1 MKRYIPIEKDPNQ
14 LSAAKEFIHGDSE
27 KLKKYYYNKEKYHS
41 IDKNLLLPDMELIFS
56 LFIQKNLNYEPL
68 LEALESSPAKPTPE
82 ILGYED
88 NIVIK
93 TSDIPLYE
101 KYIQSLNGHSQP
113 NEKTEKIKA
122 SLIKEKSKIIMRDV
136 LSDPKNS
143 ENIKKS
149 GESVEEIANSI
160 LNNKDFFY
168 SLISIKTHD
177 YYTYIH
183 SVNVAVLSIGIGIAS
198 GLSSAETFNLGLG
211 AMLHDIGKCTI
222 QPEILNKIGRLT
234 ATEYKI
240 MKNHVIEGERIL
252 KEYESFP
259 EDALTAVIQ
268 HHEKLSGKG
277 YPAHLPGAKI
287 SKYGKITAIT
297 DCYDALT
304 TPRPHKS
311 SLTPFQALSILV
323 KDCEDYDSDL
333 LRTFIKLIGGIDR

>member
-1 MKRYIPIEKDPNQ
+1 MKRYIPIEKGSNQ
-14 LSAAKEFIHGDSE
+14 LSASKKFIHSNSE

-41 IDKNLLLPDMELIFS
+41 IDKNLLLPDIELIFS
-56 LFIQKNLNYEPL
+56 LFIQRDLDYEPL
-68 LEALESSPAKPTPE
+68 LEALENSPAKPTPE
-82 ILGYED
+82 ILGCAD

-93 TSDIPLYE
+93 TTDIPLYE
-101 KYIQSLNGHSQP
+101 KHIQSLNGYSQP

-122 SLIKEKSKIIMRDV
+122 SLVKEKSKIMMRGV
-136 LSDPKNS
+136 LLDPKNS
-143 ENIKKS
+143 DNIKKCS
-149 GESVEEIANSI
+149 ESVEEIANLI
-160 LNNKDFFY
+160 LNNKEVFY

-183 SVNVAVLSIGIGIAS
+183 SVNVAILSIGIGIAS
-198 GLSSAETFNLGLG
+198 GLSSTETFNLGLG
-211 AMLHDIGKCTI
+211 AMLHDIGKCNI
-222 QPEILNKIGRLT
+222 SPEILNKVGRLT

-252 KEYESFP
+252 KEYEKVP
-259 EDALTAVIQ
+259 EDAFTVVIQ

-277 YPAHLPGAKI
+277 YPSHLTGAKI

-304 TPRPHKS
+304 TPRPYKS

-323 KDCEDYDSDL
+323 NECEDYDSDL
-333 LRTFIKLIGGIDR
+333 LRVFIKLIGGIDK